1 MVMLTIVTPFSKAK
15 YIRCKI
21 TILRRKEHM
30 KFDKIMFCDYDIVRF
45 ITKSHLVAK
54 DGSFMTMSVT
64 TEKNLELMIFLGEN
78 ETGDG
83 YEVCVYKNK
92 PTDKYRPHQADEVIS
107 YEENGEYAKFIF
119 DAYYKA
125 RDFVYTLSY
134 HHSEYNIRP
143 VRKIKEKN
151 N

>member
-64 TEKNLELMIFLGEN
+64 TGKNLELMIFLREN
-78 ETGDG
+78 DSGDG

-92 PTDKYRPHQADEVIS
+92 PTDKYRPHQSDEVKS
-107 YEENGEYAKFIF
+107 YEENDEFAKFIF

-125 RDFVYTLSY
+125 RDFVYKLPYY
-134 HHSEYNIRP
+134 HLEYKIRP
-143 VRKIKEKN
+143 IREIKEKK
-151 N
+151 

>member
-54 DGSFMTMSVT
+54 DGSFMTM
-64 TEKNLELMIFLGEN
+64 
-78 ETGDG
+78 
-83 YEVCVYKNK
+83 
-92 PTDKYRPHQADEVIS
+92 
-107 YEENGEYAKFIF
+107 
-119 DAYYKA
+119 
-125 RDFVYTLSY
+125 
-134 HHSEYNIRP
+134 
-143 VRKIKEKN
+143 
-151 N
+151 

>member
-1 MVMLTIVTPFSKAK
+1 
-15 YIRCKI
+15 
-21 TILRRKEHM
+21 M

-83 YEVCVYKNK
+83 YEVRVYKNK
-92 PTDKYRPHQADEVIS
+92 PTDKYRPHQSDEVIS
-107 YEENGEYAKFIF
+107 YEENDEYAKFIF

-143 VRKIKEKN
+143 VRKINEKN
-151 N
+151 NWWQIGGYIYTPDFFYKKHWHFLL